1 MANIKNKSQIT
12 EAKTIIEEPV
22 ADISTDAEV
31 VVEDTLSDD
40 ISTSDTVTVA
50 STTNFEVGTT
60 YTYIHA
66 VNVRTEPSMDAITI
80 GVRSVNETITPER
93 IHEADGY
100 IWAEFHTSKHIRF
113 AALSTSDGSE
123 KFVK

>member
-1 MANIKNKSQIT
+1 MGNIKNKSQIT
-12 EAKTIIEEPV
+12 EGEIVIEEPV
-22 ADISTDAEV
+22 TDISTEAET
-31 VVEDTLSDD
+31 VVEDTLSND
-40 ISTSDTVTVA
+40 ISTSETAAVA
-50 STTNFEVGTT
+50 STTDFEVGTT